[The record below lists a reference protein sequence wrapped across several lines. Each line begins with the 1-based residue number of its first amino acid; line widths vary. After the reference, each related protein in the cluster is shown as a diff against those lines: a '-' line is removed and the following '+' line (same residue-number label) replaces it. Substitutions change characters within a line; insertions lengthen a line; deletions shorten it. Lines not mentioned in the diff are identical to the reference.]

1 MSSGRRIV
9 WTTIL
14 IDFLAFAVFF
24 VIAVFSH
31 TPARVIPSLS
41 FQWELSEA
49 LLHFFEWLPGLQ
61 FLAVA
66 VAIGSSEGRNEEL
79 IQGAILPTVVLSALF
94 SALALVAAPPLE
106 SSRNAILATSRSFNS
121 SLESAGKYLASGD
134 LSSAREALN
143 VCLSIARKDPRV
155 KDLDSR
161 VSAAEIKAEKEAKK
175 SVERETVPPKDPA
188 AAKDYYLKALEFF
201 DKGDYFAANWY
212 ASTAMKLDPSYTDAR
227 RLAAKAWDQMQTK
240 APDPADIERAAFY
253 SKKLEGYALLR
264 AGDPVGAYRIFKGLS
279 EKHGDDPDVRRYL
292 AESLAGTEKTAFFKD
307 EAEKPLASSPIVDVF
322 LRIPVKKNNSESPAI
337 TRLLAARRAALSG
350 GSLYFYELEYL
361 EAGGSGLRALVR
373 TRYAKLAGGK
383 LFLVCVERNRPSELS
398 KPSWAAGPASGPA
411 SIVELSLEPEAAY
424 SAISSR
430 SSPSTLSVLEVWKAA
445 ASAPNYGIDQAPLVH
460 ELLRRTSLPFAV
472 FTAAALGAL
481 VGARFRK
488 RGPFEKGLYA
498 LVPIMAAALV
508 PVFMLAGRMDNLISA
523 WSAAIAPGL
532 ISLAVSAGIR
542 TLVLFVAVMLV
553 AGTRNDRGSL
563 HYR

>member
-14 IDFLAFAVFF
+14 LDLLAFAVFF
-24 VIAVFSH
+24 AIAAFSH

-41 FQWELSEA
+41 LQWELSEA
-49 LLHFFEWLPGLQ
+49 LLRFFEWMPGLQ

-66 VAIGSSEGRNEEL
+66 VAIGSAEGRNDEL
-79 IQGAILPTVVLSALF
+79 IQGATLPTIVLSALLAAF
-94 SALALVAAPPLE
+94 ALIAAPPIE
-106 SSRNAILATSRSFNS
+106 ASRNATLAASSTFNS
-121 SLESAGKYLASGD
+121 SLESARKYLASGD
-134 LSSAREALN
+134 LPGARGALN
-143 VCLSIARKDPRV
+143 VCLSISRKDPRV
-155 KDLDSR
+155 KDLDAR
-161 VSAAEIKAEKEAKK
+161 LSAAEIKAEKEAKK
-175 SVERETVPPKDPA
+175 TVERETATPKDPA
-188 AAKDYYLKALEFF
+188 AAKDYYLKALAFF

-279 EKHGDDPDVRRYL
+279 GKYGDDPDVRRYL

-307 EAEKPLASSPIVDVF
+307 EAEKPLASTSITDAF
-322 LRIPVKKNNSESPAI
+322 LRIPAPKKDAGPST
-337 TRLLAARRAALSG
+337 TRLLAAKHAALSG
-350 GSLYFYELEYL
+350 GSLYFSELEYL
-361 EAGGSGLRALVR
+361 EAGESGLRALVR

-383 LFLVCVERNRPSELS
+383 LFLVCVERNRPSEVN
-398 KPSWAAGPASGPA
+398 KPSWAAGPVSGPA
-411 SIVELSLEPEAAY
+411 SLVELSIEPEAAFA
-424 SAISSR
+424 AISSR
-430 SSPSTLSVLEVWKAA
+430 SAPATLSVLEVWKAA
-445 ASAPNYGIDQAPLVH
+445 VSAPDYGIDQTPLVQD
-460 ELLRRTSLPFAV
+460 LLRRSSLPFAL

-481 VGARFRK
+481 VGARFKK

-523 WSAAIAPGL
+523 WSAAMTPG
-532 ISLAVSAGIR
+532 ITSLAVAAGIR

-563 HYR
+563 RSR